1 VGDHIGRGDLIAV
14 DMGGTSLDACV
25 IEEGV
30 PSVEYEASL
39 GDLRMLIPVYDIQT
53 IGAGGG
59 SIAWLD
65 GEMLRVGPKSA
76 GADPGPIC
84 YGRGGT
90 DPTLT
95 DAAVA
100 LGYID
105 PEAFLGGE
113 MELAEEVTRTEIQ
126 NTLADPLDSTV
137 TAVSRGVFEVAL
149 ASAVGTIREITVE
162 KGLDPRDFSMVG
174 YGGAGPMFVPLLARE
189 LSARDVIVPKAPS
202 VFSAY
207 GMQMTD
213 VVYDFSRTELVPLGD
228 VTLTELEDWFRALEA
243 EADDTLAEEGFD
255 APDRHTERSVEM
267 RYLGQEHTVE
277 VSASEL
283 STIDELADRFANQHH
298 RRYGHTMDDP
308 VEAVHLRVRGVG
320 ETEKPEINHMDHENS
335 ADPYI
340 DSQEAYCF
348 ATEEMTDFA
357 VYRRSGLDRG
367 RTIDGPA
374 IVREPT
380 TTVVFHSDQR
390 ATVDEYGNL
399 VIAEGDQ

>member
-1 VGDHIGRGDLIAV
+1 
-14 DMGGTSLDACV
+14 
-25 IEEGV
+25 
-30 PSVEYEASL
+30 
-39 GDLRMLIPVYDIQT
+39 
-53 IGAGGG
+53 
-59 SIAWLD
+59 
-65 GEMLRVGPKSA
+65 
-76 GADPGPIC
+76 
-84 YGRGGT
+84 
-90 DPTLT
+90 
-95 DAAVA
+95 
-100 LGYID
+100 
-105 PEAFLGGE
+105 
-113 MELAEEVTRTEIQ
+113 
-126 NTLADPLDSTV
+126 
-137 TAVSRGVFEVAL
+137 
-149 ASAVGTIREITVE
+149 
-162 KGLDPRDFSMVG
+162 
-174 YGGAGPMFVPLLARE
+174 
-189 LSARDVIVPKAPS
+189 
-202 VFSAY
+202 
-207 GMQMTD
+207 MTD

-357 VYRRSGLDRG
+357 VYRRSGLDQG